1 MYISGLVLEFKC
13 DFVKLVC
20 PIVIPKQGG
29 KRRKREV
36 EVEVTINFPIFR
48 RRRVWFYS
56 NDSKSL
62 READLEASFGSLYGY
77 KSRPWNLKVS

>member
-1 MYISGLVLEFKC
+1 MPHC
-13 DFVKLVC
+13 DT
-20 PIVIPKQGG
+20 QTGG
-29 KRRKREV
+29 EEKKREV

>member
-1 MYISGLVLEFKC
+1 MRKTRACSGIQMQLYKVSWPHC
-13 DFVKLVC
+13 DTQKK
-20 PIVIPKQGG
+20 I
-29 KRRKREV
+29 EV

-77 KSRPWNLKVS
+77 KSRPWNLGLV

>member
-1 MYISGLVLEFKC
+1 MRKTRACSGIQMRLYKVSWLHC
-13 DFVKLVC
+13 DTQK
-20 PIVIPKQGG
+20 
-29 KRRKREV
+29 KREV

-77 KSRPWNLKVS
+77 KSRPWNLGLV

>member
-1 MYISGLVLEFKC
+1 MEFKC
-13 DFVKLVC
+13 DFVKFVG
-20 PIVIPKQGG
+20 PIVIPKQGEG
-29 KRRKREV
+29 EKKREV

-77 KSRPWNLKVS
+77 KSRPWNLGLV

>member
-1 MYISGLVLEFKC
+1 MEFKC
-13 DFVKLVC
+13 DFVKFVG

-29 KRRKREV
+29 EKKREV

-77 KSRPWNLKVS
+77 KSRPWNLGLV